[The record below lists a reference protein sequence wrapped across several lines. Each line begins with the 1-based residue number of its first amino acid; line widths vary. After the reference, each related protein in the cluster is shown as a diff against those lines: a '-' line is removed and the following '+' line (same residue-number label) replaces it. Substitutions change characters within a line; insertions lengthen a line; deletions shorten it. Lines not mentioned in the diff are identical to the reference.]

1 MLARAAERENQPEPA
16 SQETLLVAKVAA
28 FQSKNAGKCFK
39 A

>member
-1 MLARAAERENQPEPA
+1 MLARVVERQIQPEPA

-28 FQSKNAGKCFK
+28 FQFKNAGKCFK